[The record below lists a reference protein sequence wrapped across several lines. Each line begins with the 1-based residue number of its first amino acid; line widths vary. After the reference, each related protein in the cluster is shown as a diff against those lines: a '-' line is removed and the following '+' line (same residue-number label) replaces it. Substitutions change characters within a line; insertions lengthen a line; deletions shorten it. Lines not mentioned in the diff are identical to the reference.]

1 MKKLVNIIGISSLFL
16 SLVAFLS
23 LSFYSPVSL
32 EDDETFFV
40 NTQIISKTKFNLLS
54 TYSPI
59 FIGWSRTNFTP
70 NGSVLKTRELFQE
83 SYEYVLDSLFISCIY
98 LKKDSVQFVIL
109 SYDILLVTPELA
121 FSVKKELLSRGISN
135 VYFSA
140 SHTHSSLGGYGKGLV
155 SEIALGEF
163 DQSIFDNIIDKTIV
177 TVDKAI
183 LIQDTLRNISYTEKK
198 INNAINRLIKK
209 DHVEER
215 LRQVCFSSTAHI
227 AVMSSL
233 NIHPTFVSSKRNVI
247 SKDYPKIFSKEKANE
262 FGIFVAGAMGSI
274 KPMKIK
280 KDTSQ
285 ITQFKA
291 IIDAKP
297 YAVDDSTV
305 RTDLIGFTSIK
316 METPFLSPLL
326 TQNICS
332 SQLLSSVLIGKPE
345 ISIEVLRIGEVLMI
359 ALPCELSSEFYP
371 ELQKIAEAKG
381 LRLMITSFNGSYL
394 GYATPSRNFH
404 IDHMETRTM
413 NWTGKYGGDYFNE
426 LVRLIIEKQ
435 P

>member
-70 NGSVLKTRELFQE
+70 NGSVLRTRELFQE

-177 TVDKAI
+177 TIDKAI